1 MSHWIDNA
9 IFYHIYPLGATNAPQ
24 INDHTS
30 QPFSRIAAIHGWLD
44 HIQSLGANAIYLGP
58 VFESTRHGYDTA
70 NYYEVDRR
78 LGTRADLA
86 ALSADLHARNMHL
99 VLDGVFNYVGRDFWA
114 FKDLQANGGNSPY
127 RDWFDD
133 IRFGQS
139 SPYGDP
145 FSYAGWNGHYS
156 LVKLN
161 LEHPEVRQHLFGAVG
176 MWVNE
181 LGIDGI
187 RLDAADCLSFSFLE
201 ALSAFRDQ
209 LKPDLWLMGEVIHGD
224 YRQWA
229 APHRLDSV
237 TNYELYK
244 GLHSAHNE
252 HNYFELAYS
261 LNRQFG
267 EMGIYKHLELNSFV
281 DNHDVARIASQLREP
296 AGLYPLHVALFC
308 APGIPSV
315 YYGSEFGLAGIKSHD
330 DWNLRPEFNPHAL
343 AENSPQPDL
352 FAWIRRLAKI
362 RKSSLALRW
371 GSYVQ
376 RLVAADQFAFS
387 RHAEGEDV
395 LVLVNNANETAGL
408 SVPMPGFEGKGFS
421 DLLTQGDAFTA
432 DARGN
437 LAVRLHPKSGRIL
450 RRD

>member
-1 MSHWIDNA
+1 MTNINSNN
-9 IFYHIYPLGATNAPQ
+9 FLYHIFPLGACGAERTN
-24 INDHTS
+24 N
-30 QPFSRIAAIHGWLD
+30 FSSPPVPRLRQIHGWLD
-44 HIQSLGANAIYLGP
+44 HVQALGADTLFLGP
-58 VFESTRHGYDTA
+58 VFESGSHGYDTD

-78 LGTRADLA
+78 LGRRADMAELGR
-86 ALSADLHARNMHL
+86 DLRARGMRL
-99 VLDGVFNYVGRDFWA
+99 VLDGVFNHTGRDFWA
-114 FKDLQANGGNSPY
+114 FRDLQTYGAASAY
-127 RDWFDD
+127 RDWYANVHFDL
-133 IRFGQS
+133 R
-139 SPYGDP
+139 SPLGDP
-145 FSYAGWNGHYS
+145 FSYDAWNGHFS
-156 LVKLN
+156 LPKLN
-161 LEHPEVRQHLFGAVG
+161 LENPAVREHLFGAVR
-176 MWVNE
+176 MWVE
-181 LGIDGI
+181 EFGIDGI
-187 RLDAADCLSFSFLE
+187 RLDAADALSFNFMH
-201 ALSAFRDQ
+201 ALRKFTDQ
-209 LKPDLWLMGEVIHGD
+209 LKPGLWLMGEVIHGD
-224 YRQWA
+224 YRQWVNDQTLHA
-229 APHRLDSV
+229 A

-343 AENSPQPDL
+343 AESSPQPDL
-352 FAWIRRLAKI
+352 FAWIRRLAQI
-362 RKSSLALRW
+362 RKNSPALRW

-376 RLVAADQFAFS
+376 RLVTADQFAFS

-408 SVPMPGFEGKGFS
+408 SVPMTGFEGQRFS
-421 DLLTQGDAFTA
+421 DLLTPGDAFTA